1 MKKFIYKYYF
11 LVINYITLMKTN
23 LFDQNGKSV
32 WEIELNDLVFW
43 LELNEGLIHRALVY
57 QLANNRMVVAHT
69 KTRWE
74 RRGSTRKI
82 YRQKGTGR
90 ARMGSNRSPIRKKGW
105 VAFGPR
111 NNVNF
116 TLSMNK
122 KERRKALFCVLS
134 SKLANND
141 LIVVDNIN
149 FSEVKTKNMID
160 VFNALPY
167 NEKAL
172 LAIPAK
178 NEIIEKSAANLSYV
192 KTILVDYLNIKD
204 LLKYKTL
211 VILKDSLIKLDNL
224 TK

>member
-1 MKKFIYKYYF
+1 
-11 LVINYITLMKTN
+11 MKTN
-23 LFDQNGKSV
+23 LFDQKGKSV
-32 WEIELNDLVFW
+32 WEIELSDLVFW

-57 QLANNRMVVAHT
+57 QQANNRMVVAHT

-111 NNVNF
+111 NTVNF

-122 KERRKALFCVLS
+122 KERRKALFSVLS
-134 SKLANND
+134 SKLANKD
-141 LIVVDNIN
+141 LIVVDKID
-149 FSEVKTKNMID
+149 FKEAKTKNMIE
-160 VFNALPY
+160 VFTKLPY

-178 NEIIEKSAANLSYV
+178 NETIEKAARNIPYV
-192 KTILVDYLNIKD
+192 KAILVDYLNIKD

-211 VILKDSLIKLDNL
+211 VLLKDSLTNLDNL

>member
-1 MKKFIYKYYF
+1 
-11 LVINYITLMKTN
+11 MKTN
-23 LFDQNGKSV
+23 LFDQKGKSV
-32 WEIELNDLVFW
+32 WEIELSDLVFW

-111 NNVNF
+111 NTVNF

-122 KERRKALFCVLS
+122 KERRKALFSVLS

-141 LIVVDNIN
+141 LIVVDKID
-149 FSEVKTKNMID
+149 FKEAKTKNMVE
-160 VFNALPY
+160 VFTKLPY

-172 LAIPAK
+172 LALPAK
-178 NEIIEKSAANLSYV
+178 NEMIEKSAANIPYV
-192 KTILVDYLNIKD
+192 KAILVDYLNIKD

-211 VILKDSLIKLDNL
+211 VLLKDSLVNLDKL

>member
-1 MKKFIYKYYF
+1 
-11 LVINYITLMKTN
+11 MKTK
-23 LFDQNGKSV
+23 LFDQKWKEV
-32 WEIELNDLVFW
+32 WDIELNDSIFW
-43 LELNEGLIHRALVY
+43 LELNEGLVHRALVY
-57 QLANNRMVVAHT
+57 QLANNRIAIAHT

-111 NNVNF
+111 NTTNF
-116 TLSMNK
+116 ELSMNK

-134 SKLANND
+134 SKLKNNELVILD
-141 LIVVDNIN
+141 TIN
-149 FSEVKTKNMID
+149 FKEAKTKNMVE
-160 VFNALPY
+160 VFKNIPY
-167 NEKAL
+167 EQKAL
-172 LAIPAK
+172 LAIPSK
-178 NEIIEKSAANLSYV
+178 NEMIEKSASNIPYV
-192 KTILVDYLNIKD
+192 KSILVDYLNIKD

-211 VILKDSLIKLDNL
+211 VLLKDSLENLNTL